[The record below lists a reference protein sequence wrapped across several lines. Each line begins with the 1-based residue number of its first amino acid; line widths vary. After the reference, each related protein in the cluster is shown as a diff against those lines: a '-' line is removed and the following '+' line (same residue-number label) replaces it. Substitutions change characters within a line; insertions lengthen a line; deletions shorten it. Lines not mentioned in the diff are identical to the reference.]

1 MPDSGGYLGAEV
13 CLTDHQPCLA
23 LVLWGS
29 GGETALANSQPRAS
43 PVKPNKRGCQGAWR
57 PGPGRPKKDQAELR
71 RNQKVRL
78 LGQKRLRVDFS
89 FLQKHRL
96 CLQMAQKLQS
106 GMSRK
111 RIFKEMA
118 VEQGCSAGTAKAVF
132 RQSERWAHMNAA
144 HEIKGKKR
152 GQHVTSFACEGRPAK
167 YNTGKVPP
175 QRRLAGKRGYLGP
188 LDFLRAERLAVRF
201 WAEHE
206 EELGHS
212 LGRRDLLRQFM
223 KLTKVRVDE
232 LAGKIADGQEL
243 LKQERDCLS
252 FCQGRLEK
260 WSESQFAKDR
270 TAKALLRQLGWR
282 ERQTTR
288 VTAMSPEEEQRRME
302 DSWRLFDFVVSMVG
316 GGDLQQLQHWVA
328 NPAFFAGD
336 RRSTALLFTD
346 QVPVWL
352 MVQAGTQ
359 IVSEAKLANVRNH
372 KRLRTAVAKAVSAA
386 DDAGLAVAACDLDEA
401 EALSALTRGPG
412 STDAARWR
420 ITFICRQAVEDYWQ
434 PLLAPRGKILPS
446 ILLTYGVYCRLENIS
461 GDGKWLSA
469 AAR

>member
-1 MPDSGGYLGAEV
+1 M
-13 CLTDHQPCLA
+13 
-23 LVLWGS
+23 
-29 GGETALANSQPRAS
+29 
-43 PVKPNKRGCQGAWR
+43 
-57 PGPGRPKKDQAELR
+57 
-71 RNQKVRL
+71 RL
-78 LGQKRLRVDFS
+78 LGQKSLRVDFS

-111 RIFKEMA
+111 RIYKGMA

-132 RQSERWAHMNAA
+132 RQSERWAHMNAE
-144 HEIKGKKR
+144 HQIKGQKR
-152 GQHVTSFACEGRPAK
+152 GQHLTSFASRGRPAR

-175 QRRLAGKRGYLGP
+175 QRRLSGRRGYLGP
-188 LDFLRAERLAVRF
+188 LDFLRAERLAVGF
-201 WAEHE
+201 WAELE
-206 EELGHS
+206 EELGHA
-212 LGRRDLLRQFM
+212 LGRGDLLRQFM
-223 KLTKVRVDE
+223 KLTRVRVDE

-252 FCQGRLEK
+252 FGNRRLNK
-260 WSESQFAKDR
+260 WSESHLARDR
-270 TAKALLRQLGWR
+270 TAKALMRQLGWR
-282 ERQTTR
+282 ERQTNR
-288 VTAMSPEEEQRRME
+288 VTELTPEEEQLRME

-336 RRSTALLFTD
+336 RRSTAVLFTD

-352 MVQAGTQ
+352 KVQAGNL
-359 IVSEAKLANVRNH
+359 IVSEKKLDNVRQH
-372 KRLRTAVAKAVSAA
+372 KRLRTAVASAVAAA
-386 DDAGLAVAACDLDEA
+386 DDARLVAAACDLDET
-401 EALSALTRGPG
+401 EALSSLTRGPG

-420 ITFICRQAVEDYWQ
+420 ITLICRQAVEDYWQ

-469 AAR
+469 AARWGFSRWGFN

>member
-1 MPDSGGYLGAEV
+1 M
-13 CLTDHQPCLA
+13 
-23 LVLWGS
+23 
-29 GGETALANSQPRAS
+29 RI
-43 PVKPNKRGCQGAWR
+43 
-57 PGPGRPKKDQAELR
+57 
-71 RNQKVRL
+71 

-89 FLQKHRL
+89 VLQKHRL
-96 CLQMAQKLQS
+96 CLQMAQKIQS

-111 RIFKEMA
+111 RTFKEIA
-118 VEQGCSAGTAKAVF
+118 VEHGCSASTAKIVF
-132 RQSERWAHMNAA
+132 RQSERWAHMNAE

-152 GQHVTSFACEGRPAK
+152 GQHVTSFASEGRPAK
-167 YNTGKVPP
+167 YNAGKVRP
-175 QRRLAGKRGYLGP
+175 QRRLPGPRGYLGT

-201 WAEHE
+201 WAELE
-206 EELGHS
+206 EELGHAI
-212 LGRRDLLRQFM
+212 GRGDLLRQFM

-243 LKQERDCLS
+243 LKQEIKCLS
-252 FCQGRLEK
+252 FCRGRVDK
-260 WSESQFAKDR
+260 WDESHRARDR
-270 TAKALLRQLGWR
+270 TAKALMRQLGWR
-282 ERQTTR
+282 DRQTNR
-288 VTAMSPEEEQRRME
+288 VTELSPEEEQRRME

-316 GGDLQQLQHWVA
+316 GGDLEQLQHWVA

-336 RRSTALLFTD
+336 RRSTALVFTD

-352 MVQAGTQ
+352 KVQAGNLL
-359 IVSEAKLANVRNH
+359 VSEKKLDNVREH
-372 KRLRTAVAKAVSAA
+372 KRRRTAVAIAVAAA
-386 DDAGLAVAACDLDEA
+386 DDAGLAVAACDLDET
-401 EALSALTRGPG
+401 EALSSLTRGPG

-420 ITFICRQAVEDYWQ
+420 ITLICRQAVEDYWQ